1 MNKHYQKM
9 SSLFFYLSADAKRFM
24 LGNVML
30 FENVEISK
38 YDVFNSL
45 ILPSNILDELSK
57 KYLEILFGSLCI
69 VTRRILDD
77 HLKD

>member
-1 MNKHYQKM
+1 
-9 SSLFFYLSADAKRFM
+9 
-24 LGNVML
+24 ML

-45 ILPSNILDELSK
+45 ILPSNILDELTK

>member
-1 MNKHYQKM
+1 
-9 SSLFFYLSADAKRFM
+9 M

-38 YDVFNSL
+38 YNSL
-45 ILPSNILDELSK
+45 ILPSNILDELTK

>member
-1 MNKHYQKM
+1 
-9 SSLFFYLSADAKRFM
+9 M
-24 LGNVML
+24 LGNVTL

-45 ILPSNILDELSK
+45 ILPSYILDELTK
-57 KYLEILFGSLCI
+57 KCLEILFGSLRT